1 MEENYFFKDFSEN
14 SQPKKAKQK
23 PRQKKPTGGLFDL
36 SSFARDLHDH
46 RLSVVQ
52 PRESRIIMTEEDE
65 QELEKLLTLQR
76 KRMSMMTT
84 ASDASSIK
92 DEEMPPLPSLEN
104 INSYKQLND
113 QQVNTKQKEYKEP
126 EVKIQE
132 MVTHDEQEDDIHN
145 VDSIKSHPIEQVE
158 INKGNTDN
166 TDMAQS

>member
-1 MEENYFFKDFSEN
+1 
-14 SQPKKAKQK
+14 
-23 PRQKKPTGGLFDL
+23 
-36 SSFARDLHDH
+36 
-46 RLSVVQ
+46 
-52 PRESRIIMTEEDE
+52 MTEEDE

-104 INSYKQLND
+104 INSYKQLNE

-132 MVTHDEQEDDIHN
+132 MVTHDEQEDDFQH

-158 INKGNTDN
+158 INKGNTGN
-166 TDMAQS
+166 TDMTQS